1 MECQA
6 PGLKLSIRDLG
17 EKIAGW
23 KGVHSREMMIVL
35 NSFRV
40 HIFEIGFLLACWQG
54 YLMTTCLGKWSL
66 LSVYVY
72 MYLCVYE
79 VMCEEVN
86 MSSALLRIVIMCPL
100 CTVLTAYMVMLEVL
114 SCSPHVS
121 AICER
126 YLIPGEHTSN
136 STVEGGRMMSI
147 RPISCYFL
155 FHFNDKSQGAGWYRM
170 CPFPI
175 QSNNLNLMHMRC

>member
-1 MECQA
+1 MSSSRTEIECQRFRRENSRMKRSSF
-6 PGLKLSIRDLG
+6 PRDDDC
-17 EKIAGW
+17 
-23 KGVHSREMMIVL
+23 
-35 NSFRV
+35 
-40 HIFEIGFLLACWQG
+40 FEFFPCPYFWNWLLACWQG

-86 MSSALLRIVIMCPL
+86 MSSALLRIVIVCPL
-100 CTVLTAYMVMLEVL
+100 WCTVLTAYMVMLEVL

-121 AICER
+121 AICKR

-155 FHFNDKSQGAGWYRM
+155 FHFNDKSQAAGWYRM